1 VAEIQIITC
10 PECSAS
16 IEVTVRDDGEVSVVG
31 CGDSC
36 DPLEMLEEV

>member
-31 CGDSC
+31 CRDH
-36 DPLEMLEEV
+36 DPLEMLKEI